1 MQIPPV
7 QFDIPPVASVEIEE
21 SPLPRLPWIWVAII
35 VLFSF
40 MIVTS
45 LAQNDAKEKPA
56 KPSVEKIE
64 ERSLE
69 MQLSMRGMIPKTEGA
84 PPMFKSE
91 IDKLLTKAK
100 TSSSAQKLR
109 VVLRSED
116 NQDPFK
122 DDLRNLAKSPD
133 KENQAF
139 AKLYGD
145 PKPNKQESLALLK
158 QVKID
163 ELSEKLANVQVRE
176 SFGDTEIRSK
186 TFDSSRFIGVAL
198 MSLFG
203 LGGMVVGCGLWIYYY
218 TQRQVGRLAPLG
230 MPMQNIP
237 WWKADR
243 LAFAALI
250 VFSSFIISQ
259 IVAQYLVNY
268 LPRGSALLLYLP
280 TFVAMGVCLKVPIF
294 GWRITPKAIGLQTE
308 GLPKNIGWAFS
319 AFFANIPVMLAV
331 VAVTSILSQFLPGGS
346 HPISEELTKNV
357 TSLKIFQIFLMACVF
372 APIWEE
378 FLFRGLL
385 FPAFSK
391 ATGKPIY
398 GALISSFCFAAIHPQ
413 GALGILP
420 LVTVAM
426 MLCGVSYQTKSLTA
440 NMILHGLHNCAT
452 LLFALAFA
460 PIIS

>member
-1 MQIPPV
+1 
-7 QFDIPPVASVEIEE
+7 
-21 SPLPRLPWIWVAII
+21 
-35 VLFSF
+35 

-45 LAQNDAKEKPA
+45 LATNDAKEKPA
-56 KPSVEKIE
+56 KVSAEKIE
-64 ERSLE
+64 ERGLE
-69 MQLSMRGMIPKTEGA
+69 MQLSVRSILPKSDQT
-84 PPMFKSE
+84 PPMFKPE

-109 VVLRSED
+109 VVLRKED
-116 NQDPFK
+116 NQDPFG
-122 DDLRNLAKSPD
+122 DDLKNLAKSKD

-145 PKPNKQESLALLK
+145 PKPDKEESLKLLE
-158 QVKID
+158 QIKID
-163 ELSEKLANVQVRE
+163 ELSERLANAQIRE
-176 SFGDTEIRSK
+176 SFGDKEIRGK
-186 TFDSSRFIGVAL
+186 TFDGSKYIGMIL
-198 MSLFG
+198 MTMFG

-218 TQRQVGRLAPLG
+218 TQRQAGRLAPLG
-230 MPMQNIP
+230 VPMQNIA

-250 VFSSFIISQ
+250 VFSSFVVTQ
-259 IVAQYLVNY
+259 IVGQMVANY
-268 LPRGSALLLYLP
+268 LPRGTALLLYLP
-280 TFVAMGVCLKVPIF
+280 TFVAMAACMKVPIF

-308 GLPKNIGWAFS
+308 GLSKNVGWAFG
-319 AFFANIPVMLAV
+319 AFFANIPVMLVILAI
-331 VAVTSILSQFLPGGS
+331 TGILSQFLPGGQ
-346 HPISEELTKNV
+346 HPISEELTTNV
-357 TSLKIFQIFLMACVF
+357 TPFKIFQLFVMACVF

-420 LVTVAM
+420 LVTIAM

-460 PIIS
+460 PLIK